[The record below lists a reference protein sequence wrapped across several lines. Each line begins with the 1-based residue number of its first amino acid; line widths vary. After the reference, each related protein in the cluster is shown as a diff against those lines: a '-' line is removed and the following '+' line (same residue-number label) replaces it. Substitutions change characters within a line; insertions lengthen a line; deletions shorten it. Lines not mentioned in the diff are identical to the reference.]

1 MARRSERA
9 EEPADAN
16 LDDLLGEVEVPTPSR
31 QVGRW
36 ALRGVVQTFAATLI
50 VYTLA
55 RAVGLAPPFL
65 LVFSVAGGAVLVRLA
80 AVSVKPPRGHRPT
93 RLVAARPAEPP
104 ARADGVLAAV
114 RHWDRRLADTG
125 RGPTDQ
131 RLSLALGELADE
143 RLRQRH
149 GLTRASDP
157 ARARA
162 LLGEAVWP
170 LLGPGTV
177 HPGTVHPGTVTAA
190 QAETA
195 IRRLES
201 M

>member
-1 MARRSERA
+1 MASRD
-9 EEPADAN
+9 EPADAN
-16 LDDLLGEVEVPTPSR
+16 LDDLLGEVEAPTPTPTR
-31 QVGRW
+31 QFGRW
-36 ALRGVVQTFAATLI
+36 ALRGVVQTFVVTLV

-65 LVFSVAGGAVLVRLA
+65 LVFSVSAGAVLVRLA
-80 AVSVKPPRGHRPT
+80 AVSVKPPRGNRPT

-125 RGPTDQ
+125 RGAGDPG
-131 RLSLALGELADE
+131 LGVALGELADE

-162 LLGEAVWP
+162 LLGEAVWA
-170 LLGPGTV
+170 LLGAGTS
-177 HPGTVHPGTVTAA
+177 TVTAA